1 MEAALAFRNLGNTT
15 KPSINQFFYQGKKK
29 SYVQDGDL
37 VYSCKK
43 LVAVSNR
50 GESTWS
56 RSWLRA
62 WYRSTLQLTTSWYMQ
77 AENYHYDINLSMSGI
92 LEANS
97 DTHKENVWRSSA
109 NHIYSAWMQLSRSY
123 LKLSNYELVIQI
135 CIIHR
140 LLLYVL
146 YMCVRLT
153 MNQNKLGWT

>member
-15 KPSINQFFYQGKKK
+15 KPSINQFFYQGKKNRMYK
-29 SYVQDGDL
+29 METWCIRVKNCLRLVIVVKVHEVDHDWGHGIDL
-37 VYSCKK
+37 RYNWPHRGTCK
-43 LVAVSNR
+43 R
-50 GESTWS
+50 RTIIM
-56 RSWLRA
+56 
-62 WYRSTLQLTTSWYMQ
+62 T
-77 AENYHYDINLSMSGI
+77 NLSMSGI